1 MALVVFIWPSV
12 LDDRPLK
19 LEDQM
24 ENPEYLEYLYY
35 TQYWDAFI
43 FWANRT
49 WTLHEG
55 PKFSLATLRN
65 SIAAEGLLETGTRSK
80 RTYCNDVGLPEL
92 RMLIDHDILHT
103 GSREVAE
110 VHHIAWALGRIC
122 ALQSGSI
129 GWSGMHDNG
138 MFLNR
143 KGVPI
148 SRGESLGD
156 VREARTVERYYIDP
170 IRTLDVSAIALG
182 EEENQD
188 RIATREAELA
198 LNVLRNDEASAPT
211 PAELRNYKRRIR
223 WAAVHSLFNEAP
235 RRQVEDMNVDDE
247 QKTN

>member
-129 GWSGMHDNG
+129 GWSGRAFPSPVERASG
-138 MFLNR
+138 MFEVRLTIR
-143 KGVPI
+143 C
-148 SRGESLGD
+148 LGTNYD
-156 VREARTVERYYIDP
+156 HDAERSAFKPNAMRT
-170 IRTLDVSAIALG
+170 
-182 EEENQD
+182 
-188 RIATREAELA
+188 
-198 LNVLRNDEASAPT
+198 
-211 PAELRNYKRRIR
+211 
-223 WAAVHSLFNEAP
+223 
-235 RRQVEDMNVDDE
+235 
-247 QKTN
+247 